1 MRLFV
6 AVWPSDEVVAGV
18 AALPRP
24 TVSGI
29 RWTTPDQWH
38 VTLRFFGQVGEDE
51 LDAISEALASVA
63 GRNGRCTAT
72 VGPEVAR
79 FGRGILQV
87 PVAGLDALA
96 GDTVRT
102 TAAFGE
108 PPEPRPFAGHLTLA
122 RARRGGDVRR
132 LTGAAINCSW
142 TVDELTLVR
151 STTAR
156 DGATYDVLARFPLA

>member
-1 MRLFV
+1 
-6 AVWPSDEVVAGV
+6 VWPSDEVVEAI

-24 TVSGI
+24 RVSGV
-29 RWTTPDQWH
+29 RWTTPPQWH
-38 VTLRFFGQVGEDE
+38 VTLRFYGQVGDGEV
-51 LDAISEALASVA
+51 DALSHALAGVA
-63 GRNGRCTAT
+63 ARHRRFDAT

-96 GDTVRT
+96 GDTVRS
-102 TAAFGE
+102 TATFGE

-122 RARRGGDVRR
+122 RARRGGDVRP
-132 LTGAAINCSW
+132 LTGAAISCSW

-151 STTAR
+151 STTSR
-156 DGATYDVLARFPLA
+156 DGAIYDVLARFPLA